1 MRLTVPA
8 VVVLGVLVGV
18 LIRGQRLRGGP
29 AAVAVTFGF
38 ELAHSQAAPVIT
50 DTCRLIAQLIGR
62 LHL

>member
-8 VVVLGVLVGV
+8 IVVLGVLMVV

-29 AAVAVTFGF
+29 AAMAVAFGF
-38 ELAHSQAAPVIT
+38 ELAHSRAAPVIT
-50 DTCRLIAQLIGR
+50 DTCHLVAQLIGR